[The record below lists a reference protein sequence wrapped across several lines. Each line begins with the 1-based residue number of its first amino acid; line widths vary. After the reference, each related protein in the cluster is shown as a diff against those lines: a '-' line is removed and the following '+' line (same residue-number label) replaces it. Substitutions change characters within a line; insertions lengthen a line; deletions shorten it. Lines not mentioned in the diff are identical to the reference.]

1 MLSVY
6 IKFADDREIKTD
18 ETALFYMYLPVA
30 NAVFVNVFWLSDVVA
45 CITNGSKGFGRSIK
59 ILLRQLLNTEYNII
73 QGIKRDTSFKKKK

>member
-30 NAVFVNVFWLSDVVA
+30 NDAFAAVLRNCDSMY
-45 CITNGSKGFGRSIK
+45 FG
-59 ILLRQLLNTEYNII
+59 
-73 QGIKRDTSFKKKK
+73 